1 MKDKVKVED
10 LRIGQ
15 VVFCVK
21 EESIY
26 LIKIKDINSR
36 GSSYSVSGTGG
47 YCSVNDIFTNKEDA
61 MESYLSNVNK
71 KVISDLKDLEERIEL
86 LKSCDE

>member
-1 MKDKVKVED
+1 MKSEIKVED

-36 GSSYSVSGTGG
+36 GSSYGVSGTGG
-47 YCSVNDIFTNKEDA
+47 YCSVNDVFTNKEDA
-61 MESYLSNVNK
+61 VESYLSNVNK
-71 KVISDLKDLEERIEL
+71 KVISDLKYLEKRIEL

>member
-26 LIKIKDINSR
+26 LIKIKEITSR
-36 GSSYSVSGTGG
+36 GYNYSVSGIGG
-47 YCSVNDIFTNKEDA
+47 YCSINNVFTNKEDA

-71 KVISDLKDLEERIEL
+71 KVINDLKELEERIDIFKEQ
-86 LKSCDE
+86 EQ

>member
-26 LIKIKDINSR
+26 LIKIKEITSR
-36 GSSYSVSGTGG
+36 GYNYSVSGIGG
-47 YCSVNDIFTNKEDA
+47 YCSINNVFTNKEDA

-71 KVISDLKDLEERIEL
+71 KVINDLKELEERIDI
-86 LKSCDE
+86 LKDQE